1 MINVLVMNMTNDNHF
16 QDRNFQMMNGVH
28 MNLKMIK
35 FEFDIFLKKMHFIYL
50 NLVKVTDIHM
60 KAMKR
65 KLMLMALKL
74 ELDKDVGQH
83 MAVVQEYELF

>member
-74 ELDKDVGQH
+74 ELDKDVEQH